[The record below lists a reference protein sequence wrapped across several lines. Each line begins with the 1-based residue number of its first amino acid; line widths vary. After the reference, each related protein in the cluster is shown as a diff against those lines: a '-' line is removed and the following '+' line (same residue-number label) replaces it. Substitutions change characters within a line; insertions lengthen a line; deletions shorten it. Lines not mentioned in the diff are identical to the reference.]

1 MASLERPKLRPLSA
15 QRLEYQGRT
24 YASLEDPL
32 GVFDEPVLVP
42 IDGFHWVVRQFDG
55 KSTLREIQSRVHRDT
70 GQPFSIAELEDLV
83 EQLDKAMVL
92 DGPTFAAFQ
101 AAYRREP
108 IRPAALAGRSY
119 AGSDPALRSQLA
131 QFFAHDRGAEAPKI
145 RSDSAPGARLR
156 GILSPH
162 IDFHRGGPVYTWS
175 YKELVEQSDADTFV
189 ILGVA
194 HQYCRNRFAL
204 TRKDFATPLGLVP
217 TDRSYVDRI
226 AAQSGA
232 DLFEDELSH
241 RTEHSIEFQAVFLQ
255 YLLGGRRP
263 FSIVPILVGSFH
275 DLMEEGTDP
284 IEDAEVRRF
293 IDALRA
299 AESAS
304 GKTVAYIG
312 GIDLCHVGPEFGDP
326 DPLDATTLDHVRSFD
341 TAMLDHAA
349 ANDPAAWFGTAA
361 KVGNRWRVCGLAA
374 TYTMLHAMGPARGRL
389 LQYDQAVDD
398 RRTCCVSFAS
408 LAFEAPHDGA
418 GSDSDS
424 DAQGQPEVR
433 NSA

>member
-1 MASLERPKLRPLSA
+1 MASLERPKLRHLSA
-15 QRLEYQGRT
+15 QRLEHQGRT
-24 YASLEDPL
+24 YAALEDPL
-32 GVFDEPVLVP
+32 GVFDDPVLIP
-42 IDGFHWVVRQFDG
+42 LDGFQSIVRHLDG
-55 KSTLREIQSRVHRDT
+55 KTTLPEIQARVFRDVGKRLPLSTLREM
-70 GQPFSIAELEDLV
+70 V
-83 EQLDKAMVL
+83 EQLDQAMVL
-92 DGPTFAAFQ
+92 DGPTFAAFH
-101 AAYRREP
+101 AAYRQERV
-108 IRPAALAGRSY
+108 RPPALAGRSY
-119 AGSDPALRSQLA
+119 PGSERALRAQLA
-131 QFFAHDRGAEAPKI
+131 QFFAHDRGAGLPRTEV
-145 RSDSAPGARLR
+145 APGARLR

-217 TDRSYVDRI
+217 TDGAYVDRI
-226 AAQSGA
+226 AAAAGT

-241 RTEHSIEFQAVFLQ
+241 RAEHSIEFQAVFLQ

-284 IEDAEVRRF
+284 IEDVQVRRF
-293 IDALRA
+293 IDALRR

-304 GKTVAYIG
+304 GKRVAYIG
-312 GIDLCHVGPEFGDP
+312 GIDLSHVGPEFGDP
-326 DPLDATTLDHVRSFD
+326 DPLDAATLDHVRSFD

-349 ANDPAAWFGTAA
+349 ANDPAGWFDTAA

-389 LQYDQAVDD
+389 LKYDQAVDD

-408 LAFEAPHDGA
+408 LAFEAASDGA
-418 GSDSDS
+418 DPDPDSDS
-424 DAQGQPEVR
+424 EVR